1 MLRTGKST
9 RETKVVTDDT
19 SSAARNE
26 VAGPWLSP
34 SEALTR
40 YVPGPET
47 RRAEARAVAPI
58 RFGFRVGDIGLLVP
72 AGMISEL
79 VEELEIYP
87 LPTTP
92 VWFPG
97 LINLRGCLVPVFDL
111 KKLFDLEDPGGEK
124 PNLLVLDAGVDAVG
138 VFIDGLPLTLD
149 TGKRVK
155 QTPPLPEI
163 LRTHSQAVY
172 MRESNLWVDFDFD
185 GFFRAVGSRIAA

>member
-1 MLRTGKST
+1 M
-9 RETKVVTDDT
+9 TDDT
-19 SSAARNE
+19 SSMATDE

-40 YVPGPET
+40 FVPGEQT
-47 RRAEARAVAPI
+47 RRTEARKVAPI

-92 VWFPG
+92 IWFPG
-97 LINLRGCLVPVFDL
+97 LINLRGGLVPVFDL
-111 KKLFDLEDPGGEK
+111 KKLFNLEDPGGEK
-124 PNLLVLDAGVDAVG
+124 PNLLVLDAGAGAVG
-138 VFIDGLPLTLD
+138 VFVDGLPLTID
-149 TGKRVK
+149 TGERVK
-155 QTPPLPEI
+155 QIPPLPEI

-172 MRESNLWVDFDFD
+172 MRERDIWVDFDFD
-185 GFFRAVGSRIAA
+185 GFFRAAGSRIAA

>member
-1 MLRTGKST
+1 M
-9 RETKVVTDDT
+9 TDNT
-19 SSAARNE
+19 SSVVVAIDE

-34 SEALTR
+34 SEALNR
-40 YVPGPET
+40 FVPERQAQHGEV
-47 RRAEARAVAPI
+47 RKVAPI

-97 LINLRGCLVPVFDL
+97 LINLRGGLVPVFDL
-111 KKLFDLEDPGGEK
+111 KKLFNPDAPDAPSGEK
-124 PNLLVLDAGVDAVG
+124 PNLLVLDAGTDAVG
-138 VFIDGLPLTLD
+138 VFIDGLPVTLD
-149 TGKRVK
+149 TGERVR

-172 MRESNLWVDFDFD
+172 MRERDIWVDFDFG
-185 GFFRAVGSRIAA
+185 GFFRAAGSRIAA